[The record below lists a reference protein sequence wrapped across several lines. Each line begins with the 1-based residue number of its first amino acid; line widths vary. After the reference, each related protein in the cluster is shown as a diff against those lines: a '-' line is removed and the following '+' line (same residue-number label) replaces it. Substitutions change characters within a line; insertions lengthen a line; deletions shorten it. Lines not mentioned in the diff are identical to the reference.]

1 MSTDAN
7 FAQLLDA
14 VKDKFSLTDKDLARE
29 LECEPTYLSRLRNG
43 KANAGPWIT
52 RALKRLNERGIENS
66 KPDEAAN
73 NSAIRHLAGLAGVAE
88 MELMARL
95 LSKHGLEVALEL
107 KKEREAAANTPPA
120 VPPSNVP
127 GVADELLN
135 LSVEKAKGKK

>member
-73 NSAIRHLAGLAGVAE
+73 NSALRHLAGLAGVAE

-107 KKEREAAANTPPA
+107 KKERELA
-120 VPPSNVP
+120 
-127 GVADELLN
+127 E
-135 LSVEKAKGKK
+135 SVLEKAVEISIKPQPKRP